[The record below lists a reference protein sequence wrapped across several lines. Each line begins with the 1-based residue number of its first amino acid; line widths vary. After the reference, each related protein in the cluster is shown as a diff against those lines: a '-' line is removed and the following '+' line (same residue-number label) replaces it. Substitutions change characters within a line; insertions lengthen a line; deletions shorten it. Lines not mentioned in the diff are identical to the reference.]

1 MNKVFTFV
9 CYILCGLAL
18 SIWYQA
24 KVNFIIVGLC
34 AAVLCIL
41 EKLFL
46 ERPLSKL
53 PDLVHVFFAAE
64 NLAEKVNNSCIEAFY
79 HTSCKN
85 LNCLKLAWLCLIWI

>member
-1 MNKVFTFV
+1 MAKGLGLTNGFVYPDNYTDIEADGLFTGMIKSFNTTVVDFFSEAFCCKKNMNKVFTFV

-41 EKLFL
+41 EKL
-46 ERPLSKL
+46 
-53 PDLVHVFFAAE
+53 
-64 NLAEKVNNSCIEAFY
+64 
-79 HTSCKN
+79 
-85 LNCLKLAWLCLIWI
+85 

>member
-34 AAVLCIL
+34 TAVLCIL

-46 ERPLSKL
+46 EKPLSKL
-53 PDLVHVFFAAE
+53 PDLVKYIYLVLTALVI
-64 NLAEKVNNSCIEAFY
+64 LADFILTASMA
-79 HTSCKN
+79 TKN
-85 LNCLKLAWLCLIWI
+85 GSLHLQE

>member
-53 PDLVHVFFAAE
+53 PDLVKYIYLVLTALVIFGGLYFDSFYGY
-64 NLAEKVNNSCIEAFY
+64 KKFVTVNDIE
-79 HTSCKN
+79 
-85 LNCLKLAWLCLIWI
+85 LCCFLIH

>member
-24 KVNFIIVGLC
+24 KVNFIIIGLC

-53 PDLVHVFFAAE
+53 PDLVKYIYLVLTALVIFGGLYFD
-64 NLAEKVNNSCIEAFY
+64 SFY
-79 HTSCKN
+79 GYKN
-85 LNCLKLAWLCLIWI
+85 GSLHLQE